1 MLTTSDNPFDPH
13 TQFDEWNNWDQASG
27 YHTCAYLARIALTS
41 DELSEKDNDL
51 AIEQAIDSII
61 ELNITG
67 NYVRSIK

>member
-13 TQFDEWNNWDQASG
+13 TQFDEWNNWDQESG
-27 YHTCAYLARIALTS
+27 YFTCAYLARIALTS